1 MAIGTHKN
9 LALKRKSVGFFLSG
23 ETGNAASIS
32 SHEYMFIEDV
42 KHKVIPGGRS
52 MSSERDVTIE
62 LMPDLPLGKSIIMD
76 AFSKEDRHINLSN
89 TISKFIE
96 EAAFHLAYK
105 GIVRYEIVKEPLSQ
119 SKEADDE
126 SEPIEQGEQAD
137 VKFKVLYIP
146 GRVVRLGTHYL
157 QILPRAERAQRGK
170 AFIVIPAANV
180 WSLRIPSE
188 LGGSRKLRRLL
199 RILARSST
207 PLPKFVLAAMSS
219 LSEMKDFSFTDFA
232 KLKHLAVACES
243 VQWGWPVRD
252 TWRDE
257 TLEYFRVYRHLRFT
271 LAMAILRESI
281 LSSMN
286 DLLKQLGF
294 STPFILKGLP
304 TTADV
309 RNCIAKLAKGE
320 ATFEDAMKLIR
331 T

>member
-1 MAIGTHKN
+1 MARGTHKN

-32 SHEYMFIEDV
+32 SHEYMFTQDIQ
-42 KHKVIPGGRS
+42 HKVIPGGSS
-52 MSSERDVTIE
+52 MSSEQNVTIE
-62 LMPDLPLGKSIIMD
+62 LVPDLPLGKSIIMD
-76 AFSKEDRHINLSN
+76 AFSTEDRHINLSN
-89 TISKFIE
+89 TISRFIE

-105 GIVRYEIVKEPLSQ
+105 GIVRYEIVKEPLFQ
-119 SKEADDE
+119 SKEADNE
-126 SEPIEQGEQAD
+126 SEPIEQGEQAG

-170 AFIVIPAANV
+170 AFVVISAANV

-199 RILARSST
+199 RTLARSST

-243 VQWGWPVRD
+243 VQWGWPARD

-294 STPFILKGLP
+294 STSFILKGLP
-304 TTADV
+304 TPADV

-331 T
+331 P

>member
-1 MAIGTHKN
+1 MVTYKK

-23 ETGNAASIS
+23 ETGNAATIS

-42 KHKVIPGGRS
+42 QHKVIPGGRS
-52 MSSERDVTIE
+52 MASERNVTIE
-62 LMPDLPLGKSIIMD
+62 FIPDLPLGKSIIMD
-76 AFSKEDRHINLSN
+76 AFGTEDRHINLSN
-89 TISKFIE
+89 TISSFIE
-96 EAAFHLAYK
+96 EAAFHLAGK

-119 SKEADDE
+119 RKEPGDE
-126 SEPIEQGEQAD
+126 SGPSGQGEQAS

-146 GRVVRLGTHYL
+146 GRVVRMGTRYL

-170 AFIVIPAANV
+170 AFVVIPAANV

-188 LGGSRKLRRLL
+188 LGGPRKLRRLL
-199 RILARSST
+199 RTLARSST

-219 LSEMKDFSFTDFA
+219 LSDVKDFSITDFA
-232 KLKHLAVACES
+232 QLKHLAVACES
-243 VQWGWPVRD
+243 AQWGWPARD
-252 TWRDE
+252 TWREE

-271 LAMAILRESI
+271 LAMAILRESL

-294 STPFILKGLP
+294 STSFILKGLP
-304 TTADV
+304 TPADI
-309 RNCIAKLAKGE
+309 RSCIAKLAKGE

-331 T
+331 L